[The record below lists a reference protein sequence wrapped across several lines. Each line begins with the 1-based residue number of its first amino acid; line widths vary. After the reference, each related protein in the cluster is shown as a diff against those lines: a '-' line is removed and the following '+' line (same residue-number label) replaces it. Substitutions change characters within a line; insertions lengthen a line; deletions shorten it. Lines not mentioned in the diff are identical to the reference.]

1 MSAFRKISV
10 ALGSERRSSSGT
22 RTPTDLSTSSN
33 PHSAHSAHKRGSI
46 AAILHRF
53 DHKDSYSS
61 GTDSTSSDS
70 ELEGDGTSK
79 NLQKRLEKKQ
89 KKKEMKARMS
99 MESGRGETEEKL
111 KERLDAAKARETDD
125 MRARYGDLPMSQST
139 TRNSEKRIDIDTLTE
154 DMVDQEVVF
163 RARLHHHRNMGQKLV
178 FVMLRQRI
186 STIQGVMVEEAGLV
200 GPLMI
205 HWSEH
210 IRTGSIMR
218 VRGIVQKPTVPVKS
232 ASIHN
237 LEIKITHLHI
247 IAKRAE
253 PGKEHTPK
261 ICQPLTCPSSLLCSG
276 SRVEYS

>member
-22 RTPTDLSTSSN
+22 RTPTDHSASSG
-33 PHSAHSAHKRGSI
+33 PHSSHSKRGSI

-53 DHKDSYSS
+53 DHKDYSS
-61 GTDSTSSDS
+61 GTDSTDSDS
-70 ELEGDGTSK
+70 DLEGDGTSK
-79 NLQKRLEKKQ
+79 NLQRRLERKQ
-89 KKKEMKARMS
+89 KKKEIRARMS
-99 MESGRGETEEKL
+99 MESGHSESDEKL
-111 KERLDAAKARETDD
+111 RERLDAARARETDD

-139 TRNSEKRIDIDTLTE
+139 TRNSEKRIDVDTLTE
-154 DMVDQEVVF
+154 DMVGQEVVF
-163 RARLHHHRNMGQKLV
+163 RARMHHHRNLGQKLA

-186 STIQGVMVEEAGLV
+186 STIQGVLVEEAGLV

-210 IRTGSIMR
+210 VRTGSIMR
-218 VRGIVQKPTVPVKS
+218 VRGVVQKPSVPVKS

-253 PGKEHTPK
+253 PGKE
-261 ICQPLTCPSSLLCSG
+261 IV
-276 SRVEYS
+276 SRFVTY